1 MQSAAVSVRHHVLLQ
16 NVVQL
21 TGRYTPLV
29 GIHLVR
35 KSQLILHVFSY
46 PLSELGWQILEHWVV
61 LAICVLEPHAVRG
74 T

>member
-21 TGRYTPLV
+21 RYTPLV
-29 GIHLVR
+29 EIHLVR